1 MLRRAPVCLLLA
13 CAACG
18 NDGGGSD
25 PVDARDDGFDRA
37 AMLARIADDVLIPA
51 HDELV
56 TRTAALRD
64 ATATA
69 CDAAAQQAWRD
80 TLEVWQGIDAVLV
93 GPAAMDDRALRD
105 RIYAWPLH
113 ATCGVDREVTAYWA
127 NPGAYDVTVELANVR
142 SLAAIEYL
150 LFNTSTEH
158 TCAAPPN
165 GWDALGADLAA
176 ARCGLAAEIAADVA
190 TAATLARSG
199 WDDYR
204 ADFVAGGMAGENLV
218 SDSLFFV
225 DRMVKDMKVGE
236 ASGITINACGTVQEP
251 CLREVEHPYADHAI
265 QAIRTNLRG
274 LADVWPGFAEHLRAV
289 GAIELADRM
298 QASLDGAIVAAGAVP
313 DSYLGA
319 LADDRDLVVALHVAI
334 KVFTDDL
341 KSQFLT
347 VLGLEIPDDIAT
359 DND

>member
-1 MLRRAPVCLLLA
+1 MLRRAPLFALA
-13 CAACG
+13 LTTACG
-18 NDGGGSD
+18 NDGGGGD
-25 PVDARDDGFDRA
+25 PADARDDGFDRA
-37 AMLARIADDVLIPA
+37 AMLARIADEVVIPA

-56 TRTAALRD
+56 TTTAALRD

-80 TLEVWQGIDAVLV
+80 ALAVWQRIDPVLV
-93 GPAAMDDRALRD
+93 GPAAMDDKALRD
-105 RIYAWPLH
+105 RIYVWPLY
-113 ATCGVDREVTAYWA
+113 ATCGIDREVTAYWA
-127 NPGAYDVTVELANVR
+127 DPDAYDVTLELANVR

-150 LFNTSTEH
+150 LFNTSTAH

-165 GWDALGADLAA
+165 GWDALGADLPA
-176 ARCGLAAEIAADVA
+176 ARCGLAAELAADVA
-190 TAATLARSG
+190 TAAALARTG
-199 WDDYR
+199 WDGYR
-204 ADFVAGGMAGENLV
+204 DDFVASGIAGENLV

-236 ASGITINACGTVQEP
+236 AAGITINACGTIQEP
-251 CLREVEHPYADHAI
+251 CLREVEHLYADHGTP
-265 QAIRTNLRG
+265 AIRANLRG
-274 LADVWPGFAEHLRAV
+274 LAAAWPGFDAHLRAV

-298 QASLDGAIVAAGAVP
+298 SESLDGAIAAADAVP
-313 DSYLGA
+313 ESYLGA
-319 LADDRDLVVALHVAI
+319 LADDRDLVVALHVAT
-334 KVFTDDL
+334 KLFTDDL